1 MGAKNLKPFLEI
13 RKKKKKIIYLYIYI
27 NKENEKFNIKKGN
40 NKRGKWVILGHSL
53 VTKLIVTLGYN
64 LRLQPYLIK

>member
-13 RKKKKKIIYLYIYI
+13 RKYIYI
-27 NKENEKFNIKKGN
+27 YIYKENIKFNIKKGK

>member
-13 RKKKKKIIYLYIYI
+13 RKKEKKKKYIYI
-27 NKENEKFNIKKGN
+27 YKENVKFNIKKGK

>member
-13 RKKKKKIIYLYIYI
+13 RKKEKKNYIYIYIYIYI
-27 NKENEKFNIKKGN
+27 NKENVKFNIKKGK

-53 VTKLIVTLGYN
+53 VTKLIVA
-64 LRLQPYLIK
+64 